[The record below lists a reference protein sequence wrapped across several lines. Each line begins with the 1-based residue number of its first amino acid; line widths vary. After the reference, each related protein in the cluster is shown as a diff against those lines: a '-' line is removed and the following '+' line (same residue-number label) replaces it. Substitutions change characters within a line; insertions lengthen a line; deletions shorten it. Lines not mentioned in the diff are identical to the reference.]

1 MSRFEDWA
9 KYNQIEKISE
19 FIKSLGYKRKSE
31 SSSQNQIF
39 EDNNS
44 IIIISEK
51 NYEHIGKIGG
61 YKNNEKEASKKGRN

>member
-9 KYNQIEKISE
+9 KYNQIEKIRE
-19 FIKSLGYKRKSE
+19 FIKSLGYKRKSD

-44 IIIISEK
+44 IIIISEENCK
-51 NYEHIGKIGG
+51 
-61 YKNNEKEASKKGRN
+61 

>member
-9 KYNQIEKISE
+9 KYNWIEKIRE
-19 FIKSLGYKRKSE
+19 FIKSFGYKRKSG

-44 IIIISEK
+44 IIVIREK
-51 NYEHIGKIGG
+51 NCK
-61 YKNNEKEASKKGRN
+61 